1 MKKKMSKAEQ
11 IRRARQRKI
20 DQYIRDYLNGYNQG
34 GKGSAFELM
43 AVEYLVPHTKR
54 VKVQGHDKHDL
65 FIKVKGKW
73 RTFEIKTGAGEIV
86 KLTDPEVFDWKVDDY
101 PLEMLLAG
109 QKSEAI
115 IYSFDGSIET
125 ARVFTKEELFD
136 FLRTYPARNGN
147 PNGMFQKM
155 SGVGEAHEEGYLR
168 LKIAVGGTSCKAKRE
183 WLLANIHR
191 VGVSLTDFA
200 ESRA

>member
-1 MKKKMSKAEQ
+1 MKKISKAEQ
-11 IRRARQRKI
+11 IRRERQRTI
-20 DQYIRDYLNGYNQG
+20 DRYIQDYLNGHNQG
-34 GKGSAFELM
+34 GKGSAFELQV
-43 AVEYLVPHTKR
+43 VEYLVPRTKR

-65 FIKVKGKW
+65 LIKLQG
-73 RTFEIKTGAGEIV
+73 RYRSFEIKTGAGEIV
-86 KLTDPEVFDWKVDDY
+86 KLTDPQVFDWKVDNY
-101 PLEMLLAG
+101 PLEMLLQG

-115 IYSFDGSIET
+115 IYSFDGEIDT

-136 FLRTYPARNGN
+136 FLRTYPSRNGN

-155 SGVGEAHEEGYLR
+155 SGVEEAHEEGYLR
-168 LKIAVGGTSCKAKRE
+168 LKIAVGGSSCKAKRE